1 VTISKRLQAVAALM
15 AQADAEAN
23 RADTP
28 EQLEDAVARLTAF
41 MDSPWFSDTDDVIP
55 EPTPGWHGWTH
66 TGMKDCPRCEQENL
80 IYWQT
85 VTRSLITATITIERD
100 LRDAAP
106 ITWRRWWTDTPAELP
121 CREPSFD
128 TLTVGQ

>member
-1 VTISKRLQAVAALM
+1 VTLHKRLQAVAALM

-23 RADTP
+23 RPDTP

-41 MDSPWFSDTDDVIP
+41 MDSPWFNDTTDVIP
-55 EPTPGWHGWTH
+55 PPTTGWERLAH
-66 TGMKDCPRCEQENL
+66 TSSDDCPRCREANKV
-80 IYWQT
+80 YWQT
-85 VTRSLITATITIERD
+85 ATRSLITATITIERD

-106 ITWRRWWTDTPAELP
+106 ITWRRWWTEACVELP

-128 TLTVGQ
+128 TLTVGE